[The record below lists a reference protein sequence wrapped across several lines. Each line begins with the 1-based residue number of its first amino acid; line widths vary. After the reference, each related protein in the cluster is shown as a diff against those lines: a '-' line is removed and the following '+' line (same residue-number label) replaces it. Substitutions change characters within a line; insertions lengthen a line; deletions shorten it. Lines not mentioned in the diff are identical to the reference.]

1 MLLIVLL
8 RVIIARR
15 LEAIIVTVFAFML
28 VFSLWLRELLSCVKK
43 SDVLMVLISS
53 PILRFST

>member
-1 MLLIVLL
+1 MLLFF
-8 RVIIARR
+8 
-15 LEAIIVTVFAFML
+15 TFML

-53 PILRFST
+53 AILRVPYWY